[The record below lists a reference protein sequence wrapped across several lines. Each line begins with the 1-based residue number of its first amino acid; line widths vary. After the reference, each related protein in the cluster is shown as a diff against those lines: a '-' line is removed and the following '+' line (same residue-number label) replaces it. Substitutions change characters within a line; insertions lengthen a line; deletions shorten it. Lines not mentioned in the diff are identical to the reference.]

1 MPGTM
6 AQLAQEACV
15 GSMGG
20 SRVFREP
27 GSAKMSECVLAEAT
41 AQEWWVR
48 VLAAL
53 RG

>member
-6 AQLAQEACV
+6 AQLPQEACV

-27 GSAKMSECVLAEAT
+27 GSAKMSEDEILEAI
-41 AQEWWVR
+41 
-48 VLAAL
+48 AL
-53 RG
+53 E